1 MGTPDTSLLS
11 SGQTRKA
18 TLTMR
23 RFAIVC
29 CMVAA
34 VAAFP
39 EPQLQSFRDRI
50 RNALLNSD
58 QNPCGAGMRPTICV
72 CPDGTSFTPG
82 TQPPCGTSGAATCT
96 CPNGTQFTPDIENIR
111 NKIRDRVQG

>member
-39 EPQLQSFRDRI
+39 EPQSQSFRDRI

-58 QNPCGAGMRPTICV
+58 QNPCGAGVRPSICV

-82 TQPPCGTSGAATCT
+82 EDGTSFFLEHSHHVV
-96 CPNGTQFTPDIENIR
+96 PLVLPPVHVLMEH
-111 NKIRDRVQG
+111 